1 MGDIPEAVR
10 DSVVVPRE
18 LCELVPRF
26 LAHRR
31 AEVDRLR
38 EALERA
44 DFETVRSIGHAM
56 KGAGA
61 GYGFD
66 EISTIGAALERL
78 ARAGDAGGALAEVRR
93 LRDFLAGV
101 KVVFE

>member
-66 EISTIGAALERL
+66 EISAIGAALEAL
-78 ARAGDAGGALAEVRR
+78 ARSHDADGALAEVRR
-93 LRDFLAGV
+93 LRGFLAGV
-101 KVVFE
+101 TVVFE